1 MTIPDGQIWMLHH
14 VGTAYYWTRWLDAP
28 LRDDRVVVMGLPCR
42 VVAVVDDACGESKV
56 FVERVLVDGVE
67 CVVREVQMSLSR
79 DQSEARFEAWRVQ
92 V

>member
-1 MTIPDGQIWMLHH
+1 MLHH

-56 FVERVLVDGVE
+56 FVERV
-67 CVVREVQMSLSR
+67 
-79 DQSEARFEAWRVQ
+79 
-92 V
+92 

>member
-1 MTIPDGQIWMLHH
+1 MNIPDGQVWMLHH

-56 FVERVLVDGVE
+56 FVERVLVDGS
-67 CVVREVQMSLSR
+67 VRGRESLTELT
-79 DQSEARFEAWRVQ
+79 DWVDAV
-92 V
+92 